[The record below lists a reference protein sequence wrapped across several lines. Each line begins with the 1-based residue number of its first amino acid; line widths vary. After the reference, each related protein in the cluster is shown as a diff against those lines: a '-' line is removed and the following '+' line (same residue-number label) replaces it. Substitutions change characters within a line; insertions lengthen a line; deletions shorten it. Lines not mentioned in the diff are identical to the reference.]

1 MRASE
6 NGHTTPAR
14 AAVKAVDKAQKAIR
28 SELAHFRE
36 EIANCI
42 THGAGLVLSL
52 VGFGFLLH
60 LAITGG
66 TPPVVVGAIVFGAT
80 LILMYAASTVYHI
93 VRSDHLT
100 RLFRVIDH
108 ISVYFLIAGPY
119 TPIRLLVS
127 PAPLRWQML
136 LLVWAI
142 ALTGTLFKLFFTGR
156 FDRLSLLF
164 YVAMGWLVVLGM
176 GPLLDATPQ
185 SALWWLVAGGLMYT
199 GGVVFYA
206 WERLPY
212 NHAIWHVFVLVGS
225 ICHFLA
231 VSFYM
236 DAV

>member
-1 MRASE
+1 M
-6 NGHTTPAR
+6 

-28 SELAHFRE
+28 TELAYFRE
-36 EIANCI
+36 EIANSI

-52 VGFGFLLH
+52 IGFGFLLH
-60 LAITGG
+60 LAISGG
-66 TPPVVVGAIVFGAT
+66 SPPMVVGAIVFGAT

-93 VRSDHLT
+93 VRAEPLK
-100 RLFRVIDH
+100 RLFRIIDH
-108 ISVYFLIAGPY
+108 ISIYFLIAGTY
-119 TPIRLLVS
+119 TPILLVVY
-127 PAPLRWQML
+127 PDPMRWQML
-136 LLVWAI
+136 ALIWAV
-142 ALTGTLFKLFFTGR
+142 ALAGTFFKLFFTGR
-156 FDRLSLLF
+156 FDKLSLLF
-164 YVAMGWLVVLGM
+164 YVAMGWLVVPGI

-185 SALWWLVAGGLMYT
+185 SALWWLVAGGLTYT

-236 DAV
+236 DAIQG